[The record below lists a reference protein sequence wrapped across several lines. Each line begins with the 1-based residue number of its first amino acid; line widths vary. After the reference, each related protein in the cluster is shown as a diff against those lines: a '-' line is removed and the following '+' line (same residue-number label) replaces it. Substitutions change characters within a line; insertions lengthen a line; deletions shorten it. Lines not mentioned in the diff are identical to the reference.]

1 MKMEFALLYSG
12 VLCSVVVLTLV
23 SVSVAPLYRL
33 GRQARPDRREISRLL
48 RFLFFLRWGGGE
60 RKREKR
66 PRLARSGERRGYAKS
81 GGVIGDD

>member
-48 RFLFFLRWGGGE
+48 RFLFFLRWGGE
-60 RKREKR
+60 REKEKKGR
-66 PRLARSGERRGYAKS
+66 DWRGRERGGDMLSLGE
-81 GGVIGDD
+81 